1 MALIQPTTGNAP
13 FFRVFILIESHKK
26 PHSSPP
32 KPTLTFR
39 QKKRVATII
48 VTFITFAYPTQILLE
63 SAALPR
69 QINESDDFM
78 KHREK
83 PAPPPLKGSGRK
95 ATDLPPRMRLD
106 RMCPDPTYSQPSHAD
121 SNSPIAHR
129 SPRNHSS
136 GAIFI
141 MKISLGNKVQTYT
154 WTIHPDSILFLHRS
168 APYLFTNKYF

>member
-1 MALIQPTTGNAP
+1 MPLFPGIHSCRKPQ
-13 FFRVFILIESHKK
+13 K
-26 PHSSPP
+26 PHSSPS

-39 QKKRVATII
+39 QKKRLTAII
-48 VTFITFAYPTQILLE
+48 VTFITFVHPTQILPE
-63 SAALPR
+63 SAALHR
-69 QINESDDFM
+69 QINKSDDFM
-78 KHREK
+78 KRREK
-83 PAPPPLKGSGRK
+83 PTPPPLKGSGRK

-154 WTIHPDSILFLHRS
+154 WTIHPDSMLFLHRS

>member
-1 MALIQPTTGNAP
+1 MLWIIYFQCGEICGFNIAHNRQYP
-13 FFRVFILIESHKK
+13 FFRVFILVESHKK

-39 QKKRVATII
+39 QKKRLTAII
-48 VTFITFAYPTQILLE
+48 VTFITFAYSTQILLE
-63 SAALPR
+63 SAALHR

-78 KHREK
+78 KRREK
-83 PAPPPLKGSGRK
+83 PTPPPLKGSGRK

-106 RMCPDPTYSQPSHAD
+106 RMCLDPTYSQPSHAD

-136 GAIFI
+136 G
-141 MKISLGNKVQTYT
+141 G
-154 WTIHPDSILFLHRS
+154 DLH
-168 APYLFTNKYF
+168 NEN

>member
-1 MALIQPTTGNAP
+1 MPLFPGIHSYRKPQKTTLFTLETNTYLQAEEETHRYYRDVYHLYLPNTNITRKCRPAP
-13 FFRVFILIESHKK
+13 SNQQVGRLYETQE
-26 PHSSPP
+26 
-32 KPTLTFR
+32 KPT
-39 QKKRVATII
+39 
-48 VTFITFAYPTQILLE
+48 
-63 SAALPR
+63 
-69 QINESDDFM
+69 
-78 KHREK
+78 
-83 PAPPPLKGSGRK
+83 PPPLKGSGRK

-154 WTIHPDSILFLHRS
+154 WTIHPDSMLFLHRS